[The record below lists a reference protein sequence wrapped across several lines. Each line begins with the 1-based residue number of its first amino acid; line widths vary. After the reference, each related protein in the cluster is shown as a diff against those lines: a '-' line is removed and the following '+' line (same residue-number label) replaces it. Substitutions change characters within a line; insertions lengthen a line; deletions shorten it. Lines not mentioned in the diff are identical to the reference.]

1 MRVVWTRPAEID
13 MEQISDY
20 IAADNPDRAASFV
33 REIVQ
38 TGEALADMPR
48 AFPLVP
54 RLEHRG
60 IRQRGYGHHLI
71 FYRVT
76 QENVE
81 ILHISHGARDYI
93 RALFG
98 DIV

>member
-13 MEQISDY
+13 LEQISDY
-20 IAADNPDRAASFV
+20 IATDNPDRAVSFV
-33 REIVQ
+33 GEIVE
-38 TGEALADMPR
+38 TGEALADTPR

-60 IRQRGYGHHLI
+60 VRQRGYGRYLI

-76 QENVE
+76 HEAVE
-81 ILHISHGARDYI
+81 ILHVAHGARDYI

-98 DIV
+98 DII

>member
-1 MRVVWTRPAEID
+1 M
-13 MEQISDY
+13 
-20 IAADNPDRAASFV
+20 

-48 AFPLVP
+48 AFPLAP

-60 IRQRGYGHHLI
+60 IRQPGYGRYLI

-81 ILHISHGARDYI
+81 ILHVSYGARDYI

>member
-1 MRVVWTRPAEID
+1 VVWTRPAEID
-13 MEQISDY
+13 LEQMGDY

-33 REIVQ
+33 RGIIE
-38 TGEALADMPR
+38 TGEALADMLR

-60 IRQRGYGHHLI
+60 VRQRGYGRYLI
-71 FYRVT
+71 LDRVT
-76 QENVE
+76 REAVE
-81 ILHISHGARDYI
+81 ILHVAHGARDYV

-98 DIV
+98 DVT

>member
-13 MEQISDY
+13 LEQIGDY
-20 IAADNPDRAASFV
+20 IAADNPDRAVSFV
-33 REIVQ
+33 REIVE

-60 IRQRGYGHHLI
+60 VRQRVHGRYLI
-71 FYRVT
+71 LYRVT
-76 QENVE
+76 RDAVE
-81 ILHISHGARDYI
+81 ILHVAHGARDYI

-98 DIV
+98 DII